1 MSTQP
6 EPTDEIS
13 TDQSWR
19 MIWNELKRVGLAP
32 GQSGPLEA
40 SIDWGEN
47 ANQSIEGLKALNLPI
62 PAICHVGILVQAA
75 IRAAEIQ
82 FRREKIPEN

>member
-1 MSTQP
+1 MSSQP

-19 MIWNELKRVGLAP
+19 FIWNELKRVGMTP
-32 GQSGPLEA
+32 GKSGPHEE

-47 ANQSIEGLKALNLPI
+47 ANQSIEGLKAMNLPV
-62 PAICHVGILVQAA
+62 PAICHVGVLVQAA
-75 IRAAEIQ
+75 IRTAEVQ
-82 FRREKIPEN
+82 FRREKNHEN